1 MTPFRSQERSMA
13 AEDMEVLD
21 DVSADRRTLHK
32 PIVGVLGYLVSPEE
46 SVRRSLDESEHAVF
60 ALNYFDKVA
69 AFDMLPIAIPAV
81 CTAMVSAYV
90 DVVDGLVF
98 TGGADV
104 DPAFYGDEPDPR
116 LRAGIRRRDE
126 FELAIAEAAVAKGLP
141 VLGIC
146 RGMQVVN
153 VAMGGS
159 LLQYVGPE
167 EGYLRHGTGSPT
179 AAFHEVDVVDDELR
193 LLLGDGLTV
202 NSLHHQ
208 AIRVLASGLHVA
220 ATSPDRLIEAAL
232 GDDAPILCVQWH
244 PEQLALGTVAGDAPF
259 AWLRSH
265 VVQVESA

>member
-1 MTPFRSQERSMA
+1 VTA
-13 AEDMEVLD
+13 G
-21 DVSADRRTLHK
+21 K
-32 PIVGVLGYLVSPEE
+32 PIIGVLGYLITPEE
-46 SVRRSLDESEHAVF
+46 SVRRSFDETEHAVF
-60 ALNYFDKVA
+60 ALNYFDKLA
-69 AFDMLPIAIPAV
+69 AFDMLPLAIPAV
-81 CTAMVSAYV
+81 RTAMVAAYV
-90 DVVDGLVF
+90 DVVDGLVL

-104 DPAFYGDEPDPR
+104 DPAFYGDELQHPR

-126 FELAIAEAAVAKGLP
+126 FELAIAAAAVAKGLP

-167 EGYLRHGTGSPT
+167 EGYLSHGTGSPT
-179 AAFHEVDVVDDELR
+179 AAFHDIEVVDAELES
-193 LLLGDGLTV
+193 LLGDRLTV

-208 AIRVLASGLHVA
+208 AIRVLASGLRIA
-220 ATSPDRLIEAAL
+220 ATSPDSLIEAAV

-259 AWLRSH
+259 GWLRSR
-265 VVQVESA
+265 VMQVEPA

>member
-1 MTPFRSQERSMA
+1 MRA
-13 AEDMEVLD
+13 G
-21 DVSADRRTLHK
+21 RRPLLK
-32 PIVGVLGYLVSPEE
+32 PIVGVLGYLVSAEE
-46 SVRRSLDESEHAVF
+46 SVRRGLDEREHAVF

-69 AFDMLPIAIPAV
+69 AFDMLPIGIPAV
-81 CTAMVSAYV
+81 SPSMASAYI
-90 DVVDGLVF
+90 DLVDGLVF

-126 FELAIAEAAVAKGLP
+126 FELAIAQAAVAKGLP

-159 LLQYVGPE
+159 LLQFVGPE
-167 EGYLRHGTGSPT
+167 EGYLRHGTGSPA
-179 AAFHEVDVVDDELR
+179 AAFHDVEVVDDQVR
-193 LLLGDGLTV
+193 LLLGDRLTV

-208 AIRVLASGLHVA
+208 AIRVLASGLRVGA
-220 ATSPDRLIEAAL
+220 ISADTLIETAV
-232 GDDAPILCVQWH
+232 GENAPILCVQWH

-259 AWLRSH
+259 AWLRS
-265 VVQVESA
+265 QLSQRETLQ

>member
-1 MTPFRSQERSMA
+1 MLVR
-13 AEDMEVLD
+13 V
-21 DVSADRRTLHK
+21 HK
-32 PIVGVLGYLVSPEE
+32 PVVGVLGYLVSAEE
-46 SVRRSLDESEHAVF
+46 SVQRSFDETEHAVF
-60 ALNYFDKVA
+60 ALNYFDKLA
-69 AFDMLPIAIPAV
+69 AFDMLPLGIPAV
-81 CTAMVSAYV
+81 STAMVSAYV

-104 DPAFYGDEPDPR
+104 DPAFYGDELHHPR

-159 LLQYVGPE
+159 LRQYVGPE

-179 AAFHEVDVVDDELR
+179 AAFHDVDVLDDELKS
-193 LLLGDGLTV
+193 LLGDRLTV

-208 AIRVLASGLHVA
+208 AIRVLASGLRVA
-220 ATSPDRLIEAAL
+220 ATSPDSLTEAAL

-244 PEQLALGTVAGDAPF
+244 PEQLPLGTVAGDAPF
-259 AWLRSH
+259 AWLRSR
-265 VVQVESA
+265 VLQVEPA

>member
-1 MTPFRSQERSMA
+1 VR
-13 AEDMEVLD
+13 
-21 DVSADRRTLHK
+21 K
-32 PIVGVLGYLVSPEE
+32 PIIGILGYLVPPDE
-46 SVRRSLDESEHAVF
+46 SVRRGFDDREHAVF

-69 AFDMLPIAIPAV
+69 AFDMLPVAIPAV
-81 CTAMVSAYV
+81 SPAMAPAYV
-90 DVVDGLVF
+90 DLVDGLVL

-104 DPAFYGDEPDPR
+104 DPAFYGDEPHPR

-126 FELAIAEAAVAKGLP
+126 FELAIAQAAVAKGLP

-167 EGYLRHGTGSPT
+167 EGYLRHGTGSPA
-179 AAFHEVDVVDDELR
+179 AAFHDVAVVDDELKS
-193 LLLGDGLTV
+193 LLGDHLTV

-208 AIRVLASGLHVA
+208 AIRVLAGGLRVA
-220 ATSPDRLIEAAL
+220 ATSPDNLIEAAL
-232 GDDAPILCVQWH
+232 GDDAPIMCVQWH

-259 AWLRSH
+259 AWLGAQ
-265 VVQVESA
+265 VLQVEPA

>member
-1 MTPFRSQERSMA
+1 
-13 AEDMEVLD
+13 VLD
-21 DVSADRRTLHK
+21 IARVSRRNARK
-32 PIVGVLGYLVSPEE
+32 PIVGILGYLVSPEE
-46 SVRRSLDESEHAVF
+46 SARRSLETREHAVF

-69 AFDMLPIAIPAV
+69 AFDMTPVAIPAV
-81 CTAMVSAYV
+81 SPALAAAYV
-90 DVVDGLVF
+90 DLVDGLVF

-104 DPAFYGDEPDPR
+104 HPEFYGDDPHPR

-126 FELAIAEAAVAKGLP
+126 FELAIAQAAVAKELP

-146 RGMQVVN
+146 RGMQVLN

-167 EGYLRHGTGSPT
+167 EGYLRHGTGSPA
-179 AAFHEVDVVDDELR
+179 AAFHDVAVVDDELKS
-193 LLLGDGLTV
+193 LLGDHLNV

-208 AIRVLASGLHVA
+208 AIRVLAGGLRVA
-220 ATSPDRLIEAAL
+220 ATSPDNLIEAAL

-259 AWLRSH
+259 AWLSSQVLH
-265 VVQVESA
+265 VEPS